1 MRDGVYTPAQ
11 AKHGEA
17 LYKQECAPCYGD
29 ALEGNNQ
36 TERAQ
41 RLERA
46 PLSGVFLGNWNGCP
60 LSDLVD
66 KVKADDAPGRAGTI
80 TLKQNAD
87 ILAYM
92 LKFNEFPA
100 GEAVLPADP
109 GLLTDTCLEAGSS

>member
-46 PLSGVFLGNWNGCP
+46 PRFQAFFW
-60 LSDLVD
+60 
-66 KVKADDAPGRAGTI
+66 AIGTV
-80 TLKQNAD
+80 
-87 ILAYM
+87 
-92 LKFNEFPA
+92 
-100 GEAVLPADP
+100 VLYRI
-109 GLLTDTCLEAGSS
+109 SSTR